1 MKSQAPGVPRL
12 TDQKSMEGITMADKT
27 LIYVGAEASGIYR
40 KEAGDTHWENLTRG
54 MAPSAQVRTIAIH
67 PENQDVIFAGTQRGV
82 YRSKDRGDNWERMN
96 MTEGRVVWS
105 LKFHPNNPQVMFL
118 GTEGSEVFKS
128 EDGGDNWSYM
138 ATISNPDSVQMAFAT
153 RILGLAIESSSPDHM
168 YAALEV
174 GGAARSSD
182 GGKSWQI
189 VNGNFHDDVDLMD
202 LHGVAVGSAD
212 STAVFISNRVGVW
225 RTRDRGD
232 NWENLGFERFSDIK
246 YSRGIQAAPNDPNTL
261 YACVGM
267 NFGSEEGGVLRTTDL
282 GETWQR
288 FDKGVSPKSTTFG
301 VAINAKAPEQVY
313 FCSRR
318 GQVFGTQDGGDSWQE
333 HAVPEGV
340 TNVISMACASA

>member
-1 MKSQAPGVPRL
+1 
-12 TDQKSMEGITMADKT
+12 MADKT
-27 LIYVGAEASGIYR
+27 LIYFGAEASGLYR
-40 KEAGDTHWENLTRG
+40 KEAGDAHWENLTRG
-54 MAPSAQVRTIAIH
+54 MAPSAQVRAIAIH

-105 LKFHPNNPQVMFL
+105 LKFQPNNPQVMFL

-128 EDGGDNWSYM
+128 EDAGENWNYM

-153 RILGLAIESSSPDHM
+153 RILGLAIESNSPDHM

-189 VNGNFHDDVDLMD
+189 VNRNFDGDVDLMD

-212 STAVFISNRVGVW
+212 SSAVFISNRVGVW

-246 YSRGIQAAPNDPNTL
+246 YSRGIQAAPNDANTL

-288 FDKGVSPKSTTFG
+288 FDKGISPKSTTFG
-301 VAINAKAPEQVY
+301 VAINAQAPEQVY

-318 GQVFGTQDGGDSWQE
+318 GQVFGTHDGGDSWQE
-333 HAVPEGV
+333 HTVPEGV

>member
-1 MKSQAPGVPRL
+1 
-12 TDQKSMEGITMADKT
+12 MADKT

-40 KEAGDTHWENLTRG
+40 KEAGDAHWENLTRG

-288 FDKGVSPKSTTFG
+288 FDKGVTPKSTTFG
-301 VAINAKAPEQVY
+301 VAINAQAPEQVY

-318 GQVFGTQDGGDSWQE
+318 GQVFGTHDGGDNGQE
-333 HAVPEGV
+333 HAVPEGG
-340 TNVISMACASA
+340 TNVISMAGSSA

>member
-1 MKSQAPGVPRL
+1 
-12 TDQKSMEGITMADKT
+12 MADKT
-27 LIYVGAEASGIYR
+27 LVYVGAEVSGLYR
-40 KEAGDTHWENLTRG
+40 KEAGDAHWENLTRG

-128 EDGGDNWSYM
+128 EDGGENWNYM

-189 VNGNFHDDVDLMD
+189 VNRNFDGDVDLMD

-212 STAVFISNRVGVW
+212 SSAVFISNRVGVW

-301 VAINAKAPEQVY
+301 VAINTKAPEQVY

>member
-1 MKSQAPGVPRL
+1 
-12 TDQKSMEGITMADKT
+12 MADKT

-40 KEAGDTHWENLTRG
+40 KEAGDAHWENLTRG

-212 STAVFISNRVGVW
+212 SSAVFISNRVGVW